1 MSQHKFLFSDKLRSF
16 KFRSG
21 HQSRTLKNPECES
34 VSVTN
39 APEWIA

>member
-21 HQSRTLKNPECES
+21 HQAEP
-34 VSVTN
+34 
-39 APEWIA
+39 